1 MMPTRTY
8 LSLFLVALFVSIGL
22 SNGTIQA
29 VPKGIRYKRPKPNR
43 TADPMPALVT
53 EQAKPRGPL
62 KTVAVWPKY
71 QPDFRFPGVDE
82 LVVDELV
89 NSHQFIVVERLNIQ
103 ALEMEANMFEN
114 VRHIGAQLIF
124 EITVTNVDQRS
135 SRGLQIGLGE
145 LGLGDN
151 VDVVLGTS
159 RTTAKANI
167 ILRVIDTSTGQV
179 ISSQQSQ
186 GTSSGSG
193 VNLGFA
199 YDRFHRNQIDGFGV
213 SFGKIK
219 TSSVGKAVARA
230 VKLAVAKT
238 TAKLNDHPWEARI
251 ADFDD
256 QLVYLNAGANA
267 GLEVGDELVVSRA
280 GKTITDPQTGAVLDV
295 VMVPVCDL
303 TVVSI
308 KEKIAVCRI
317 TQQASTEAMLEK
329 NQIVHFKQ

>member
-1 MMPTRTY
+1 MPSRTY
-8 LSLFLVALFVSIGL
+8 LSLFLVALFIGVGF
-22 SNGTIQA
+22 SNGTVKA
-29 VPKGIRYKRPKPNR
+29 VPKGIRYKRPKPTR
-43 TADPMPALVT
+43 TTEPIPAIT
-53 EQAKPRGPL
+53 TQQTKARGPL

-82 LVVDELV
+82 LVIDELV
-89 NSHQFIVVERLNIQ
+89 NSNQFIVVERLNIQ

-124 EITVTNVDQRS
+124 EITVTDVDQRS

-145 LGLGDN
+145 LGLGDH

-159 RTTAKANI
+159 RTTANANV
-167 ILRVIDTSTGQV
+167 ILRVIDTSTGQI
-179 ISSQQSQ
+179 ISSQRSQ
-186 GTSSGSG
+186 GISSGSG

-199 YDRFHRNQIDGFGV
+199 YDRFHRNHINGFGV

-219 TSSVGKAVARA
+219 TSSVGKAVAKA
-230 VKLAVAKT
+230 VKLAVVKT
-238 TAKLNDHPWEARI
+238 TTRLNDHPWEARV

-256 QLVYLNAGANA
+256 QLVYLNAGTNA
-267 GLEVGDELVVSRA
+267 GLGVGNQLVVSRVS
-280 GKTITDPQTGAVLDV
+280 KTITDPQTGAVLDV

-303 TVVSI
+303 TVVRV

-317 TQQASTEAMLEK
+317 TLRASTAALLEK
-329 NQIVHFKQ
+329 NQVVHFKQ